1 MKRVMNGPKCFIRVV
16 CECVLTC
23 FAVTTCNHQLP
34 VDLVRPTKHQVSVD
48 TTLKMVQRNFWSTH
62 CMSAALSK

>member
-1 MKRVMNGPKCFIRVV
+1 MAQSVSLQYV

-34 VDLVRPTKHQVSVD
+34 VDMVRPTKHQVSVD
-48 TTLKMVQRNFWSTH
+48 TTLKMVQRNSLKFWSTH